1 VAKRKKPMC
10 FDLITI
16 NFLTGLGIKSDI
28 VERRVAARLTKDLFG
43 FGDIFGFD
51 MSGNCYIVQHTSRKN
66 LSTRIKKIV
75 ANDIARD
82 WLEASDKNLIWALG
96 WYQSNG
102 DWTAK
107 VVSVSLGDFPD
118 ASSFKPVQDIEG
130 DSSGSPCRDLGK
142 DAGVCR
148 NGLCRRKSGNC
159 SKDC

>member
-1 VAKRKKPMC
+1 MAKRKKPMC

-16 NFLTGLGIKSDI
+16 NFLTTLGIKSDI
-28 VERRVAARLTKDLFG
+28 VERRVASRLTKDLFG

-66 LSTRIKKIV
+66 ISSRIKKIV
-75 ANDIARD
+75 ANETAKD

-107 VVSVSLGDFPD
+107 IVSVQLGDFPNAD
-118 ASSFKPVQDIEG
+118 SFKPVETSEG
-130 DSSGSPCRDLGK
+130 DSSGSVCGDLGE
-142 DAGVCR
+142 ATSVCGH
-148 NGLCRRKSGNC
+148 GLCRRKNGNC
-159 SKDC
+159 RNDC

>member
-1 VAKRKKPMC
+1 MAKRKKPMC

-51 MSGNCYIVQHTSRKN
+51 MNGNCYIVQHTSRKN
-66 LSTRIKKIV
+66 LGTRIKKIV
-75 ANDIARD
+75 ANETAKN

-107 VVSVSLGDFPD
+107 VVSVNLGDFPD
-118 ASSFKPVQDIEG
+118 ADSFEPIQDTKSNSSRRSCG
-130 DSSGSPCRDLGK
+130 DLGK
-142 DAGVCR
+142 DAGICR
-148 NGLCRRKSGNC
+148 NGLCGREGGNC